1 MPNPAVVEYG
11 AKVTAFLDRQDTA
24 ITGVSGDVDFLVA
37 EIKRLNDN
45 PPGWTPE
52 DQAILDGLAA
62 RAEAAATKLD
72 ALDALTPPPVP
83 A

>member
-1 MPNPAVVEYG
+1 MSAISDYG

-37 EIKRLNDN
+37 EIKRLNDQ

-52 DQAILDGLAA
+52 DQAILDGIAT
-62 RAEAAATKLD
+62 RAEAVATKLD
-72 ALDALTPPPVP
+72 ALDALTPPPTP

>member
-1 MPNPAVVEYG
+1 MSAISDYA

-37 EIKRLNDN
+37 EIKRLQETA
-45 PPGWTPE
+45 GQITPE
-52 DQAILDGLAA
+52 DQAILDGIQA
-62 RAEAAATKLD
+62 RAEAAATKLE
-72 ALDALTPPPVP
+72 ALDALTPPPTP